1 MLRGAPI
8 DAVSVL
14 SDTYD
19 DSARYTE
26 WLGMVVDVV
35 VGLQDLRDRAEGG
48 EDIELELSV
57 RPPRLSPD
65 RVWATTPRFIAH
77 LRPSRRR

>member
-1 MLRGAPI
+1 MRGAPI

-14 SDTYD
+14 IDTYD
-19 DSARYTE
+19 DSARYTK

-35 VGLQDLRDRAEGG
+35 VALHDLRDRAEGG
-48 EDIELELSV
+48 EDIELKLSV

-65 RVWATTPRFIAH
+65 RVWATDAQVHAASAPV
-77 LRPSRRR
+77 S